1 MFCKNCGTAIDPKAV
16 VCLSCG
22 VKAGNGNKYC
32 SNCGAE
38 HDPNA
43 VVCLKCG
50 CKVNGTDVSACIDSF
65 GAAVKACFNKYATF
79 EGRANRPEYW
89 FWYLFTLLLGLIAW
103 IPVLGWLL
111 SLAVIIPTLAVAVR
125 RLHDTGRSGWNL
137 LFGLIPFIG
146 CIILIIF
153 FVQKSDEGINKY
165 GPNPNA

>member
-1 MFCKNCGTAIDPKAV
+1 MFCKNCGAAMDPKAA

-22 VKAGNGNKYC
+22 VKAGSGNRYC
-32 SNCGAE
+32 SNCGAT

-50 CKVNGTDVSACIDSF
+50 CKVKGVNASEYVDSF
-65 GAAVKACFNKYATF
+65 VGAIKTCFSKYATF
-79 EGRANRPEYW
+79 EGRANRSEYW
-89 FWYLFTLLLGLIAW
+89 YWYLFTLLLGFVMW

-111 SLAVIIPTLAVAVR
+111 SLAVLVPTLAVGVR

-137 LFGLIPFIG
+137 LLTLIPLVG
-146 CIILIIF
+146 WIIVIIF
-153 FVQKSDEGINKY
+153 LVQKSDEYANEY